1 MKTHN
6 MFLKKRMNALC
17 LSKKKKNV
25 SWKIIDNMMIYI
37 I

>member
-17 LSKKKKNV
+17 LYKKKKV
-25 SWKIIDNMMIYI
+25 SWEIIDNMMIYI

>member
-6 MFLKKRMNALC
+6 MFLKKRMNTLC
-17 LSKKKKNV
+17 LSKKKNV